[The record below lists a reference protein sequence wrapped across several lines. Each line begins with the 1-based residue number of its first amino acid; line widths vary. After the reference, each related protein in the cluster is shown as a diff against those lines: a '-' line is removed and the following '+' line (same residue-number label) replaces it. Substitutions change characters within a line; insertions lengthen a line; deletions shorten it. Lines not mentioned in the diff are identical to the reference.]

1 MLKIVQHK
9 SVIMWLLGAALGTLA
24 ASACGIPSPDTT
36 TTAGTPSDS
45 SGDTESGDPTT
56 GGGSTGD
63 APGFVC
69 ADVGKPCTPNAGECA
84 KGLLCVSTDEAAPA
98 PEHVCAAQCNLEEG
112 WPSAAPC
119 PIGWCDVPIGE
130 STGMCRDS
138 DSMPAG
144 LCEGIPSCAGD
155 PCVDG
160 CANGLSCIVGA
171 CAFACATAADCTAG
185 QACLAGACF
194 DGDGLA
200 DPCN

>member
-69 ADVGKPCTPNAGECA
+69 PDVGKPCTPNAGECA
-84 KGLLCVSTDEAAPA
+84 KGLRCASTHEAAPA
-98 PEHVCAAQCNLEEG
+98 PEHVCAVLCNLG
-112 WPSAAPC
+112 PNAAPC

>member
-45 SGDTESGDPTT
+45 SGDTESG
-56 GGGSTGD
+56 GSTGGAGYVCDAVGVACDLD
-63 APGFVC
+63 APACDGGLDCVERPDMPGVGVC
-69 ADVGKPCTPNAGECA
+69 G
-84 KGLLCVSTDEAAPA
+84 
-98 PEHVCAAQCNLEEG
+98 QRCNLETDG
-112 WPSAAPC
+112 VTALPC
-119 PIGWCDVPIGE
+119 KIGWCDIAFGAAVGL
-130 STGMCRDS
+130 CRD
-138 DSMPAG
+138 DDGLPTG
-144 LCEGIPSCAGD
+144 LCEGVPSCAGD
-155 PCVDG
+155 KCEG
-160 CANGLSCIVGA
+160 ICANGLACISGA
-171 CAFACATAADCTAG
+171 CAFACETAKDCAEG

>member
-84 KGLLCVSTDEAAPA
+84 KGLRCVSTHEAAPA
-98 PEHVCAAQCNLEEG
+98 PEHVCGQRCNLQKDG
-112 WPSAAPC
+112 VTALPC
-119 PIGWCDVPIGE
+119 RIGWCDAPIDGY
-130 STGMCRDS
+130 GLCRD
-138 DSMPAG
+138 DDG
-144 LCEGIPSCAGD
+144 LPTALCDGVPSCAGD
-155 PCVDG
+155 PCMSS
-160 CANGLSCIVGA
+160 CANGLSCVAGA
-171 CAFACATAADCTAG
+171 CVFACEAAADCAAG